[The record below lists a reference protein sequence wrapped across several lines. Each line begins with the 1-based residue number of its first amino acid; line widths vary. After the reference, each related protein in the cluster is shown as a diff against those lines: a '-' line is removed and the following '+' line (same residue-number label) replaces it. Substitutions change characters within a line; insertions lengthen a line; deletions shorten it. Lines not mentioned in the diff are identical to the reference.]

1 MIASSIPN
9 FLTVFRFFLVYPI
22 VISILEENYQLTLFF
37 FFLAGI
43 SDFLDGYLARK
54 YSWESRFGKIF
65 DPISDKVLVIATLIS
80 LSLVGEINIYLTMF
94 LLSRDLFIIVGVIL
108 SSLLI
113 DNYEIKPYFS
123 GKFNS
128 FVLMTYLGFVIIE
141 VTFGLVPEV
150 FLNFLMVALVI
161 TSLYS
166 VIEYLNYPGSK
177 ERSLD
182 QLKNF
187 SFLKKMISEIE
198 LFFSNEENFLLLNIK
213 EDLIRNYLFHASSNS
228 CKTQPKIIDLNE
240 KIFNPDVF
248 KYPMVFI
255 KNLSSDTLNQE
266 SEIFLFNGFNY
277 CLNQNTKILFSS
289 NDFIKNLDIKLA
301 DLESRLNTVL
311 PVENLIT
318 VELQQRGL
326 EINDKEMQYI
336 FTHHSRD
343 LNSLLNLAEKLDEI
357 SHQEKKS
364 ISINLIALSFL
375 V

>member
-1 MIASSIPN
+1 MN
-9 FLTVFRFFLVYPI
+9 
-22 VISILEENYQLTLFF
+22 Q
-37 FFLAGI
+37 
-43 SDFLDGYLARK
+43 
-54 YSWESRFGKIF
+54 
-65 DPISDKVLVIATLIS
+65 KVLDI
-80 LSLVGEINIYLTMF
+80 F
-94 LLSRDLFIIVGVIL
+94 L
-108 SSLLI
+108 
-113 DNYEIKPYFS
+113 P
-123 GKFNS
+123 
-128 FVLMTYLGFVIIE
+128 
-141 VTFGLVPEV
+141 
-150 FLNFLMVALVI
+150 
-161 TSLYS
+161 
-166 VIEYLNYPGSK
+166 K

-213 EDLIRNYLFHASSNS
+213 EDLIRNYLFHASLNS
-228 CKTQPKIIDLNE
+228 YKTQPKIIDLNE

-248 KYPMVFI
+248 KHPMVFI

-311 PVENLIT
+311 PVEILNPADEEKMNLINF
-318 VELQQRGL
+318 ELQQRGL

-364 ISINLIALSFL
+364 ISINLIKKII
-375 V
+375 

>member
-1 MIASSIPN
+1 MN
-9 FLTVFRFFLVYPI
+9 
-22 VISILEENYQLTLFF
+22 Q
-37 FFLAGI
+37 
-43 SDFLDGYLARK
+43 
-54 YSWESRFGKIF
+54 
-65 DPISDKVLVIATLIS
+65 KVLDI
-80 LSLVGEINIYLTMF
+80 F
-94 LLSRDLFIIVGVIL
+94 L
-108 SSLLI
+108 
-113 DNYEIKPYFS
+113 P
-123 GKFNS
+123 
-128 FVLMTYLGFVIIE
+128 
-141 VTFGLVPEV
+141 
-150 FLNFLMVALVI
+150 
-161 TSLYS
+161 
-166 VIEYLNYPGSK
+166 K

-213 EDLIRNYLFHASSNS
+213 EDLIRNYLFHASLNS
-228 CKTQPKIIDLNE
+228 YKTQPKIIDLNE

-248 KYPMVFI
+248 KYSMVFI

-311 PVENLIT
+311 PVEILNPADEEKMNLINF
-318 VELQQRGL
+318 ELQQRGL

-364 ISINLIALSFL
+364 ISINLIKKII
-375 V
+375 

>member
-1 MIASSIPN
+1 MN
-9 FLTVFRFFLVYPI
+9 
-22 VISILEENYQLTLFF
+22 Q
-37 FFLAGI
+37 
-43 SDFLDGYLARK
+43 
-54 YSWESRFGKIF
+54 
-65 DPISDKVLVIATLIS
+65 KVLDI
-80 LSLVGEINIYLTMF
+80 F
-94 LLSRDLFIIVGVIL
+94 L
-108 SSLLI
+108 
-113 DNYEIKPYFS
+113 P
-123 GKFNS
+123 
-128 FVLMTYLGFVIIE
+128 
-141 VTFGLVPEV
+141 
-150 FLNFLMVALVI
+150 
-161 TSLYS
+161 
-166 VIEYLNYPGSK
+166 K

-311 PVENLIT
+311 PVEILNPADEEKMNLINF
-318 VELQQRGL
+318 ELQQRGL

-364 ISINLIALSFL
+364 ISINLIKKII
-375 V
+375 

>member
-1 MIASSIPN
+1 MN
-9 FLTVFRFFLVYPI
+9 
-22 VISILEENYQLTLFF
+22 Q
-37 FFLAGI
+37 
-43 SDFLDGYLARK
+43 
-54 YSWESRFGKIF
+54 
-65 DPISDKVLVIATLIS
+65 KVLDI
-80 LSLVGEINIYLTMF
+80 F
-94 LLSRDLFIIVGVIL
+94 L
-108 SSLLI
+108 
-113 DNYEIKPYFS
+113 P
-123 GKFNS
+123 
-128 FVLMTYLGFVIIE
+128 
-141 VTFGLVPEV
+141 
-150 FLNFLMVALVI
+150 
-161 TSLYS
+161 
-166 VIEYLNYPGSK
+166 K
-177 ERSLD
+177 ERSLE

-213 EDLIRNYLFHASSNS
+213 EDLIRNYLFHASLNS
-228 CKTQPKIIDLNE
+228 YKTQPKIIDLNE
-240 KIFNPDVF
+240 KILNPDVF

-266 SEIFLFNGFNY
+266 SEILLFNGFNY

-311 PVENLIT
+311 PVEILNPADEEKMNLINF
-318 VELQQRGL
+318 ELQQRGL

-364 ISINLIALSFL
+364 ISINLIKKII
-375 V
+375 

>member
-1 MIASSIPN
+1 MN
-9 FLTVFRFFLVYPI
+9 
-22 VISILEENYQLTLFF
+22 Q
-37 FFLAGI
+37 
-43 SDFLDGYLARK
+43 
-54 YSWESRFGKIF
+54 
-65 DPISDKVLVIATLIS
+65 KVLDI
-80 LSLVGEINIYLTMF
+80 F
-94 LLSRDLFIIVGVIL
+94 L
-108 SSLLI
+108 
-113 DNYEIKPYFS
+113 P
-123 GKFNS
+123 
-128 FVLMTYLGFVIIE
+128 
-141 VTFGLVPEV
+141 
-150 FLNFLMVALVI
+150 
-161 TSLYS
+161 
-166 VIEYLNYPGSK
+166 K

-213 EDLIRNYLFHASSNS
+213 EDLIRNYLFHASLNS
-228 CKTQPKIIDLNE
+228 CKTQPKIIDLNK

-311 PVENLIT
+311 PVEILNPADEEKMNLINF
-318 VELQQRGL
+318 ELQQRGL
-326 EINDKEMQYI
+326 VINDKEMQYI

-364 ISINLIALSFL
+364 ISINLIKKII
-375 V
+375 

>member
-1 MIASSIPN
+1 MN
-9 FLTVFRFFLVYPI
+9 
-22 VISILEENYQLTLFF
+22 Q
-37 FFLAGI
+37 
-43 SDFLDGYLARK
+43 
-54 YSWESRFGKIF
+54 
-65 DPISDKVLVIATLIS
+65 KVLDI
-80 LSLVGEINIYLTMF
+80 F
-94 LLSRDLFIIVGVIL
+94 L
-108 SSLLI
+108 
-113 DNYEIKPYFS
+113 P
-123 GKFNS
+123 
-128 FVLMTYLGFVIIE
+128 
-141 VTFGLVPEV
+141 
-150 FLNFLMVALVI
+150 
-161 TSLYS
+161 
-166 VIEYLNYPGSK
+166 K

-213 EDLIRNYLFHASSNS
+213 EDLIRNYLFHASLNS
-228 CKTQPKIIDLNE
+228 YKIQPKIIDLNE

-277 CLNQNTKILFSS
+277 SLNQNTKILFSS

-311 PVENLIT
+311 PVEILNPADEEKMNLINF
-318 VELQQRGL
+318 ELQQRGL

-364 ISINLIALSFL
+364 ISINLIKKII
-375 V
+375 

>member
-1 MIASSIPN
+1 MN
-9 FLTVFRFFLVYPI
+9 
-22 VISILEENYQLTLFF
+22 Q
-37 FFLAGI
+37 
-43 SDFLDGYLARK
+43 
-54 YSWESRFGKIF
+54 
-65 DPISDKVLVIATLIS
+65 KVLDI
-80 LSLVGEINIYLTMF
+80 F
-94 LLSRDLFIIVGVIL
+94 L
-108 SSLLI
+108 
-113 DNYEIKPYFS
+113 P
-123 GKFNS
+123 
-128 FVLMTYLGFVIIE
+128 
-141 VTFGLVPEV
+141 
-150 FLNFLMVALVI
+150 
-161 TSLYS
+161 
-166 VIEYLNYPGSK
+166 K

-213 EDLIRNYLFHASSNS
+213 EDLIRNYLFHASLNS
-228 CKTQPKIIDLNE
+228 YKTQPKIIDLNE
-240 KIFNPDVF
+240 KILNPDVF

-311 PVENLIT
+311 PVEILNPADEEKMNLLNF
-318 VELQQRGL
+318 ELQQRGL

-364 ISINLIALSFL
+364 ISINLIKKII
-375 V
+375 

>member
-1 MIASSIPN
+1 MN
-9 FLTVFRFFLVYPI
+9 
-22 VISILEENYQLTLFF
+22 Q
-37 FFLAGI
+37 
-43 SDFLDGYLARK
+43 
-54 YSWESRFGKIF
+54 
-65 DPISDKVLVIATLIS
+65 KVLDI
-80 LSLVGEINIYLTMF
+80 F
-94 LLSRDLFIIVGVIL
+94 L
-108 SSLLI
+108 
-113 DNYEIKPYFS
+113 P
-123 GKFNS
+123 
-128 FVLMTYLGFVIIE
+128 
-141 VTFGLVPEV
+141 
-150 FLNFLMVALVI
+150 
-161 TSLYS
+161 
-166 VIEYLNYPGSK
+166 K

-213 EDLIRNYLFHASSNS
+213 EDLIRNYLFHASLNS
-228 CKTQPKIIDLNE
+228 YKTQPKIIDLNE
-240 KIFNPDVF
+240 KIFNSEEF
-248 KYPMVFI
+248 KNPMVFI

-311 PVENLIT
+311 PVEILNPTDEEKMNLINF
-318 VELQQRGL
+318 ELQQRGL
-326 EINDKEMQYI
+326 EINNKEMQYI

-364 ISINLIALSFL
+364 ISINLIKKII
-375 V
+375 

>member
-1 MIASSIPN
+1 MN
-9 FLTVFRFFLVYPI
+9 
-22 VISILEENYQLTLFF
+22 Q
-37 FFLAGI
+37 
-43 SDFLDGYLARK
+43 
-54 YSWESRFGKIF
+54 
-65 DPISDKVLVIATLIS
+65 KVLDI
-80 LSLVGEINIYLTMF
+80 F
-94 LLSRDLFIIVGVIL
+94 L
-108 SSLLI
+108 
-113 DNYEIKPYFS
+113 P
-123 GKFNS
+123 
-128 FVLMTYLGFVIIE
+128 
-141 VTFGLVPEV
+141 
-150 FLNFLMVALVI
+150 
-161 TSLYS
+161 
-166 VIEYLNYPGSK
+166 K

-213 EDLIRNYLFHASSNS
+213 EDLIRNYLFHASLNS
-228 CKTQPKIIDLNE
+228 YKTQPKIIDL
-240 KIFNPDVF
+240 KDQILNPEEF
-248 KYPMVFI
+248 KNPMVFI

-311 PVENLIT
+311 PVEILNPADEEKMNLINF
-318 VELQQRGL
+318 ELQQRGL

-364 ISINLIALSFL
+364 ISINLIKKII
-375 V
+375 

>member
-1 MIASSIPN
+1 MN
-9 FLTVFRFFLVYPI
+9 
-22 VISILEENYQLTLFF
+22 Q
-37 FFLAGI
+37 
-43 SDFLDGYLARK
+43 
-54 YSWESRFGKIF
+54 
-65 DPISDKVLVIATLIS
+65 KVLDI
-80 LSLVGEINIYLTMF
+80 F
-94 LLSRDLFIIVGVIL
+94 L
-108 SSLLI
+108 
-113 DNYEIKPYFS
+113 P
-123 GKFNS
+123 
-128 FVLMTYLGFVIIE
+128 
-141 VTFGLVPEV
+141 
-150 FLNFLMVALVI
+150 
-161 TSLYS
+161 
-166 VIEYLNYPGSK
+166 K

-213 EDLIRNYLFHASSNS
+213 EDLIRNYLFHASLNS
-228 CKTQPKIIDLNE
+228 YKTQPKIIDLNE

-255 KNLSSDTLNQE
+255 KNLSSCTLNQE

-277 CLNQNTKILFSS
+277 CLTQNTKILFSS

-311 PVENLIT
+311 PVEILNPADEEKMNLINF
-318 VELQQRGL
+318 ELQQRGL

-364 ISINLIALSFL
+364 ISINLIKKII
-375 V
+375 

>member
-1 MIASSIPN
+1 MN
-9 FLTVFRFFLVYPI
+9 
-22 VISILEENYQLTLFF
+22 Q
-37 FFLAGI
+37 
-43 SDFLDGYLARK
+43 
-54 YSWESRFGKIF
+54 
-65 DPISDKVLVIATLIS
+65 KVLDI
-80 LSLVGEINIYLTMF
+80 F
-94 LLSRDLFIIVGVIL
+94 L
-108 SSLLI
+108 
-113 DNYEIKPYFS
+113 P
-123 GKFNS
+123 
-128 FVLMTYLGFVIIE
+128 
-141 VTFGLVPEV
+141 
-150 FLNFLMVALVI
+150 
-161 TSLYS
+161 
-166 VIEYLNYPGSK
+166 K

-213 EDLIRNYLFHASSNS
+213 EDLIRNYLFQASFNS
-228 CKTQPKIIDLNE
+228 YKMQPKIIDLNE

-311 PVENLIT
+311 PVEILNPADEEKMNLINF
-318 VELQQRGL
+318 ELQQRGL

-364 ISINLIALSFL
+364 ISINLIKKII
-375 V
+375 

>member
-1 MIASSIPN
+1 MN
-9 FLTVFRFFLVYPI
+9 
-22 VISILEENYQLTLFF
+22 Q
-37 FFLAGI
+37 
-43 SDFLDGYLARK
+43 
-54 YSWESRFGKIF
+54 
-65 DPISDKVLVIATLIS
+65 KVLDI
-80 LSLVGEINIYLTMF
+80 F
-94 LLSRDLFIIVGVIL
+94 L
-108 SSLLI
+108 
-113 DNYEIKPYFS
+113 P
-123 GKFNS
+123 
-128 FVLMTYLGFVIIE
+128 
-141 VTFGLVPEV
+141 
-150 FLNFLMVALVI
+150 
-161 TSLYS
+161 
-166 VIEYLNYPGSK
+166 K

-213 EDLIRNYLFHASSNS
+213 EDLIRNYLFHASLNS
-228 CKTQPKIIDLNE
+228 YKTQPKIIDLNE
-240 KIFNPDVF
+240 KILNPDVF

-277 CLNQNTKILFSS
+277 SLNQNTKILFSS

-311 PVENLIT
+311 PVEILNPADEEKMNLINF
-318 VELQQRGL
+318 ELQQRGL

-364 ISINLIALSFL
+364 ISINLIKKII
-375 V
+375 

>member
-1 MIASSIPN
+1 MN
-9 FLTVFRFFLVYPI
+9 
-22 VISILEENYQLTLFF
+22 Q
-37 FFLAGI
+37 
-43 SDFLDGYLARK
+43 
-54 YSWESRFGKIF
+54 
-65 DPISDKVLVIATLIS
+65 KVLDI
-80 LSLVGEINIYLTMF
+80 F
-94 LLSRDLFIIVGVIL
+94 L
-108 SSLLI
+108 
-113 DNYEIKPYFS
+113 P
-123 GKFNS
+123 
-128 FVLMTYLGFVIIE
+128 
-141 VTFGLVPEV
+141 
-150 FLNFLMVALVI
+150 
-161 TSLYS
+161 
-166 VIEYLNYPGSK
+166 K

-198 LFFSNEENFLLLNIK
+198 LFFDNDENFLLLNIK
-213 EDLIRNYLFHASSNS
+213 EDLIRNYLFHASLNS
-228 CKTQPKIIDLNE
+228 YKTQPKIINLKE
-240 KIFNPDVF
+240 KMFNPEEF
-248 KYPMVFI
+248 KNPMVFI

-311 PVENLIT
+311 PVEILNPTDEEKMNLINF
-318 VELQQRGL
+318 ELQQRGL

-364 ISINLIALSFL
+364 ISINLIKKII
-375 V
+375 

>member
-1 MIASSIPN
+1 MN
-9 FLTVFRFFLVYPI
+9 
-22 VISILEENYQLTLFF
+22 Q
-37 FFLAGI
+37 
-43 SDFLDGYLARK
+43 
-54 YSWESRFGKIF
+54 
-65 DPISDKVLVIATLIS
+65 KVLDI
-80 LSLVGEINIYLTMF
+80 F
-94 LLSRDLFIIVGVIL
+94 L
-108 SSLLI
+108 
-113 DNYEIKPYFS
+113 P
-123 GKFNS
+123 
-128 FVLMTYLGFVIIE
+128 
-141 VTFGLVPEV
+141 
-150 FLNFLMVALVI
+150 
-161 TSLYS
+161 
-166 VIEYLNYPGSK
+166 K

-182 QLKNF
+182 QLKKF

-213 EDLIRNYLFHASSNS
+213 EDLIRNYLFHASLNS
-228 CKTQPKIIDLNE
+228 YKTQPKIIDLNE

-255 KNLSSDTLNQE
+255 KNLSSHTLNQE

-311 PVENLIT
+311 PVEILNPADEEKMNLINF
-318 VELQQRGL
+318 ELQQRGL
-326 EINDKEMQYI
+326 EINDKEMKYI

-364 ISINLIALSFL
+364 ISINLIKKII
-375 V
+375 

>member
-1 MIASSIPN
+1 MN
-9 FLTVFRFFLVYPI
+9 
-22 VISILEENYQLTLFF
+22 Q
-37 FFLAGI
+37 
-43 SDFLDGYLARK
+43 
-54 YSWESRFGKIF
+54 
-65 DPISDKVLVIATLIS
+65 KVLDI
-80 LSLVGEINIYLTMF
+80 F
-94 LLSRDLFIIVGVIL
+94 L
-108 SSLLI
+108 
-113 DNYEIKPYFS
+113 P
-123 GKFNS
+123 
-128 FVLMTYLGFVIIE
+128 
-141 VTFGLVPEV
+141 
-150 FLNFLMVALVI
+150 
-161 TSLYS
+161 
-166 VIEYLNYPGSK
+166 K

-213 EDLIRNYLFHASSNS
+213 EDLIRNYLFHASLNS
-228 CKTQPKIIDLNE
+228 CKTQPKIIDLNK

-311 PVENLIT
+311 PVEILNPADEEKMNLINF
-318 VELQQRGL
+318 ELQQRGL

-364 ISINLIALSFL
+364 ISINLIKKII
-375 V
+375 

>member
-1 MIASSIPN
+1 MN
-9 FLTVFRFFLVYPI
+9 
-22 VISILEENYQLTLFF
+22 Q
-37 FFLAGI
+37 
-43 SDFLDGYLARK
+43 
-54 YSWESRFGKIF
+54 
-65 DPISDKVLVIATLIS
+65 KVLDI
-80 LSLVGEINIYLTMF
+80 F
-94 LLSRDLFIIVGVIL
+94 L
-108 SSLLI
+108 
-113 DNYEIKPYFS
+113 P
-123 GKFNS
+123 
-128 FVLMTYLGFVIIE
+128 
-141 VTFGLVPEV
+141 
-150 FLNFLMVALVI
+150 
-161 TSLYS
+161 
-166 VIEYLNYPGSK
+166 K

-213 EDLIRNYLFHASSNS
+213 EDLIRNYLFHASLNS
-228 CKTQPKIIDLNE
+228 YKTQPKIIDLNE

-255 KNLSSDTLNQE
+255 KNLSSYTLNQE

-311 PVENLIT
+311 PVEILNPADEEKMNLINF
-318 VELQQRGL
+318 ELQQRGL
-326 EINDKEMQYI
+326 VINDKEMQYI

-364 ISINLIALSFL
+364 ISINLIKKII
-375 V
+375 

>member
-1 MIASSIPN
+1 MN
-9 FLTVFRFFLVYPI
+9 
-22 VISILEENYQLTLFF
+22 Q
-37 FFLAGI
+37 
-43 SDFLDGYLARK
+43 
-54 YSWESRFGKIF
+54 
-65 DPISDKVLVIATLIS
+65 KVLDI
-80 LSLVGEINIYLTMF
+80 F
-94 LLSRDLFIIVGVIL
+94 L
-108 SSLLI
+108 
-113 DNYEIKPYFS
+113 P
-123 GKFNS
+123 
-128 FVLMTYLGFVIIE
+128 
-141 VTFGLVPEV
+141 
-150 FLNFLMVALVI
+150 
-161 TSLYS
+161 
-166 VIEYLNYPGSK
+166 K

-213 EDLIRNYLFHASSNS
+213 EDLIRNYLFHASLNS

-240 KIFNPDVF
+240 KIFNPEEF
-248 KYPMVFI
+248 KNPMVFI
-255 KNLSSDTLNQE
+255 KNLSRHTLNQE

-301 DLESRLNTVL
+301 DLESRLNTIL
-311 PVENLIT
+311 PVEILNPADEEKMNLINF
-318 VELQQRGL
+318 ELQQRGL

-364 ISINLIALSFL
+364 ISINLIKKII
-375 V
+375 

>member
-1 MIASSIPN
+1 MN
-9 FLTVFRFFLVYPI
+9 
-22 VISILEENYQLTLFF
+22 Q
-37 FFLAGI
+37 
-43 SDFLDGYLARK
+43 
-54 YSWESRFGKIF
+54 
-65 DPISDKVLVIATLIS
+65 KVLDI
-80 LSLVGEINIYLTMF
+80 F
-94 LLSRDLFIIVGVIL
+94 L
-108 SSLLI
+108 
-113 DNYEIKPYFS
+113 P
-123 GKFNS
+123 
-128 FVLMTYLGFVIIE
+128 
-141 VTFGLVPEV
+141 
-150 FLNFLMVALVI
+150 
-161 TSLYS
+161 
-166 VIEYLNYPGSK
+166 K
-177 ERSLD
+177 ERSLE

-213 EDLIRNYLFHASSNS
+213 EDLIRNYLFHASLNS
-228 CKTQPKIIDLNE
+228 YKTQPKIIDLNE
-240 KIFNPDVF
+240 KTLNPDVF

-277 CLNQNTKILFSS
+277 CLSQNNKILFSS

-311 PVENLIT
+311 PVEILNPADEEKMNLINF
-318 VELQQRGL
+318 ELQQRGL

-364 ISINLIALSFL
+364 ISINLIKKII
-375 V
+375 